1 MARSTV
7 STIIERMRRQL
18 ASSIRMEINTFGALL
33 PADEVE
39 TTVTLSYDL
48 ANSLRSGAVLSA
60 GRELMRVISVN
71 VNAKEAYVIR
81 AWQDSVLEVHAIGD
95 EILINPRFT
104 RFDIFDALIEEINSW
119 SPDIFYASDHQFT
132 IADDTQTVELPATF
146 LPAIGVIRVRGQ
158 NASAASSS
166 TTWPQ
171 MEFRL
176 QRGAVGI
183 WDQAVESGMQVRLLT
198 GGTSQGRVAAGK
210 VLVTLAMPFPTA
222 GIAETTDL
230 VTDLGMADSMLD
242 VLQLGIKYRLMGDD
256 EFGATGRTTQDEPRR
271 AEEVPP
277 GAALQ
282 VSGSMLQRYE
292 RRKSLEVGRLRALY
306 PMEQW

>member
-18 ASSIRMEINTFGALL
+18 ASSVRMEINTFGALAI
-33 PADEVE
+33 ADEVE
-39 TTVTLSYDL
+39 TTITLSYDL
-48 ANSLRSGAVLSA
+48 ADSLRSGAVLSA
-60 GRELMRVISVN
+60 GRELMRVIN
-71 VNAKEAYVIR
+71 VNATAKEANVIR
-81 AWQDSVLEVHAIGD
+81 AWQDSTLEAHAVGD
-95 EILINPRFT
+95 EILVNPRFT

-119 SPDIFYASDHQFT
+119 APDLFYVTDTQFDVLDN
-132 IADDTQTVELPATF
+132 AQTVELPLVLAN
-146 LPAIGVIRVRGQ
+146 AIGVIRVRGR
-158 NASAASSS
+158 SAANAATS
-166 TTWPQ
+166 TSWPQ
-171 MEFRL
+171 YEFRL
-176 QRGAVGI
+176 QRGGTGV
-183 WDQAVESGMQVRLLT
+183 WSQALDSGLSIRILSGATSGGRLAR
-198 GGTSQGRVAAGK
+198 GN
-210 VLVTLAMPFPTA
+210 VLVTVAMPFSTV
-222 GIAETTDL
+222 GVAETTDL
-230 VTDLGMADSMLD
+230 VADLGMSESMLD

-292 RRKSLEVGRLRALY
+292 RRRSLEVGRLRALY